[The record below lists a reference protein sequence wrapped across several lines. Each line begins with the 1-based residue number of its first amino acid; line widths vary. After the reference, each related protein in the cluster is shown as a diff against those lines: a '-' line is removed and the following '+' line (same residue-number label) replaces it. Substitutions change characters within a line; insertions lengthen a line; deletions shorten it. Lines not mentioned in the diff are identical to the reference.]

1 MALTQ
6 LEGQRGFL
14 SNGPFPGLQSKNRG
28 TEEPSAQSGRSPV
41 RGAVALRLR
50 ERSADHEFGAVGF
63 LVCGVLMKGQSARLR
78 ASPRRAVGAR
88 SEALCWGA
96 RPQALCWGARPQALC
111 RHVFLCAAGFSPVC
125 MSSGCLP
132 GVWISFYG
140 SALSAS
146 VMFPCLFINSSSR
159 RISFLLL

>member
-14 SNGPFPGLQSKNRG
+14 SNGPFPGLQSKNQG

-50 ERSADHEFGAVGF
+50 ERSAGHEFGAVGF

-96 RPQALCWGARPQALC
+96 RPQALCR
-111 RHVFLCAAGFSPVC
+111 RVFLCAAGFSPVC